1 MGTFAVN
8 CATKLRKE
16 GSCCTTVTVFVHT
29 NPFKPQAFQYNNSRT
44 LKLDVPTSDNIEIVA
59 AAIKML
65 KEMYRPMCAY
75 KKAGVMV
82 GGIVPDTQ
90 VQLGLFDS
98 VDRSRR
104 SDLMQSIDQINSKLG
119 RDKVRL
125 AVQGFDR
132 KWRLRQER
140 LSPCY
145 TTRFTDFLTV
155 YV

>member
-1 MGTFAVN
+1 
-8 CATKLRKE
+8 
-16 GSCCTTVTVFVHT
+16 
-29 NPFKPQAFQYNNSRT
+29 
-44 LKLDVPTSDNIEIVA
+44 
-59 AAIKML
+59 
-65 KEMYRPMCAY
+65 
-75 KKAGVMV
+75 MV

-104 SDLMQSIDQINSKLG
+104 QDLMQSIDEINSKLG

-132 KWRLRQER
+132 KWRLRRER

-155 YV
+155 KV

>member
-1 MGTFAVN
+1 M
-8 CATKLRKE
+8 
-16 GSCCTTVTVFVHT
+16 TVFIYT
-29 NPFKPQAFQYNNSRT
+29 NPFKPLALEYNNSRT

-59 AAIKML
+59 AAIKLL
-65 KEMYRPMCAY
+65 KEIYRPLFAY
-75 KKAGVMV
+75 KKAGVV
-82 GGIVPDTQ
+82 IGGIVPDSQ

-104 SDLMQSIDQINSKLG
+104 ADLMQSIDEINSKLG

-145 TTRFTDFLTV
+145 TTRFSDFLTV
-155 YV
+155 RI

>member
-1 MGTFAVN
+1 
-8 CATKLRKE
+8 
-16 GSCCTTVTVFVHT
+16 
-29 NPFKPQAFQYNNSRT
+29 
-44 LKLDVPTSDNIEIVA
+44 
-59 AAIKML
+59 
-65 KEMYRPMCAY
+65 MCAY